1 MTNETLQEA
10 VGLTLLIVLAYPLAI
25 LLFAL

>member
-1 MTNETLQEA
+1 MNETLHEA
-10 VGLTLLIVLAYPLAI
+10 IGLTLLIVLAYPLAI